1 MQDFALARR
10 AMVDS
15 QVRTFDVHALPVLAA
30 MDEVPR
36 ERFVPA
42 GRESLA
48 YIDQDIPVFDG
59 TAGAERRFMLKPMVV
74 GRLLQALDVRRGEKA
89 LDVAGGLG
97 YSAALLARLGA
108 EVTALESSEGAAAAA
123 RERLAGLGIA
133 VVTTV
138 AGPLEK
144 GWPQAAPY
152 DVILVNG
159 LLEVRPEALLE
170 QLADGGRLGCIERR
184 GKAGRAVI
192 YVRSGD
198 AVGSRAI
205 FDAGAPAL
213 SVFKDEPGFVF
224 R

>member
-10 AMVDS
+10 MMVDG

-30 MDEVPR
+30 MDAVPR
-36 ERFVPA
+36 ERFVSP

-48 YIDQDIPVFDG
+48 YSDQDLPVSDG
-59 TAGAERRFMLKPMVV
+59 IAGAERRFMLKPMFI

-89 LDVAGGLG
+89 LDVACGLG
-97 YSAALLARLGA
+97 YSAALLAHLGA
-108 EVTALESSEGAAAAA
+108 TVAALESSEALAAAA
-123 RERLAGLGIA
+123 RERLAALGIA
-133 VVTTV
+133 GVTTV
-138 AGPLEK
+138 TGPLDK
-144 GWPQAAPY
+144 GWPDGAPY

-159 LLEVRPEALLE
+159 LLEVRPKKLLD

-192 YVRSGD
+192 YVRTGD

-205 FDAGAPAL
+205 FDAGASVLPA
-213 SVFKDEPGFVF
+213 FRAEPGFVF
-224 R
+224 

>member
-10 AMVDS
+10 MMVDG

-30 MDEVPR
+30 MDAVPR
-36 ERFVPA
+36 ERFVPP

-48 YIDQDIPVFDG
+48 YSDQDVPVSDG
-59 TAGAERRFMLKPMVV
+59 TAGAERRFMLKPMFL

-97 YSAALLARLGA
+97 YSAALLSHLG
-108 EVTALESSEGAAAAA
+108 VTVRALESSEAVAAAA
-123 RERLAGLGIA
+123 RERLAALGIA
-133 VVTTV
+133 GVTTV
-138 AGPLEK
+138 AGPLDK
-144 GWPQAAPY
+144 GWPDGAPY

-159 LLEVRPEALLE
+159 LLEVRPQTLLD

-192 YVRSGD
+192 YLRTGD
-198 AVGSRAI
+198 TVGSRAI
-205 FDAGAPAL
+205 FDAGAPLLPA
-213 SVFKDEPGFVF
+213 FKAEPGFVF
-224 R
+224 

>member
-10 AMVDS
+10 MMVDG

-30 MDEVPR
+30 MDAVPR

-48 YIDQDIPVFDG
+48 YMDQDVPVSDG
-59 TAGAERRFMLKPMVV
+59 IDAERRFMLKPMVL
-74 GRLLQALDVRRGEKA
+74 GRLLQALDVKKGEKA

-108 EVTALESSEGAAAAA
+108 EVTALESSEEAATAA
-123 RERLAGLGIA
+123 RERLTALGVAG
-133 VVTTV
+133 VTTV
-138 AGPLEK
+138 AGPLER
-144 GWPQAAPY
+144 GWPDAAPF

>member
-10 AMVDS
+10 MMVDS
-15 QVRTFDVHALPVLAA
+15 QVRTFDVHDLPVLAA
-30 MDEVPR
+30 MDTVPR

-48 YIDQDIPVFDG
+48 YMDQDVSVFDG
-59 TAGAERRFMLKPMVV
+59 AAGSERRFMLKPMVL

-108 EVTALESSEGAAAAA
+108 EVTALESSEAAAAMA
-123 RERLAGLGIA
+123 RERLMALGIA
-133 VVTTV
+133 GIATV
-138 AGPLEK
+138 AGPLDQ
-144 GWPQAAPY
+144 GWPDAAPY

-159 LLEVRPEALLE
+159 LIEVRPEKLLG

-184 GKAGRAVI
+184 GKAGRAVV

-198 AVGSRAI
+198 AFGSRAI
-205 FDAGAPAL
+205 FDAGAPIL
-213 SVFKDEPGFVF
+213 SAFKAEPGFVF
-224 R
+224 